1 MKTQL
6 HFSLAAAALLAVP
19 TLSAAELNIY
29 GLAHLSLDH
38 LDNGV
43 DSGSNVSSNASRL
56 GFRASTQLEGG
67 LEAFVQLEQTIRI
80 DEGAGSFADRDSFV
94 GLRGDFGTVKIG
106 QFDTPLKVIRGKVD
120 QFGDRV
126 GDIRNVSRVSGGAIG
141 NLFDERFKNGVAYQ
155 SPTFN
160 NLTFAFHYTPHNSTG
175 TTVDNLRESY
185 SSSLSYEQKNLYLA
199 AAYERFEGADGLE
212 PQAIRLGAYYDVTAA
227 LRLTTLW
234 QSAKDIPGGDFNV
247 YGVGA
252 SYKTGNYVWRTQVY
266 QTSDNDTADS
276 GATLFA
282 VGIDRNYGRDLI
294 LYAVYGITNNDDNAA
309 FRISGGG
316 RGTQLPA
323 IAGED
328 STGLSLGIIYRF

>member
-1 MKTQL
+1 MQMFKY
-6 HFSLAAAALLAVP
+6 SLLAAALLVFG
-19 TLSAAELNIY
+19 SADAKSVEIY
-29 GLAHLSLDH
+29 GLAHLSLDQ

-56 GFRASTQLEGG
+56 GFRANTQLEGG

-94 GLRGDFGTVKIG
+94 GLRGDFGTLKIG
-106 QFDTPLKVIRGKVD
+106 QFDTPLKGIRGKVD

-126 GDIRNVSRVSGGAIG
+126 GDIRNVSRVSGGPIG

-155 SPTFN
+155 SPIFN

-185 SSSLSYEQKNLYLA
+185 SSSLSYEQKNLYWA
-199 AAYERFEGADGLE
+199 VAYERFEGTDGLD
-212 PQAIRLGAYYDVTAA
+212 PQAIRLGAYYNITAA
-227 LRLTTLW
+227 IRLTTLW

-247 YGVGA
+247 YGAGA
-252 SYKTGNYVWRTQVY
+252 SYKSGNYIWRTQVY
-266 QTSDNDTADS
+266 QTSDNDSADT

-282 VGIDRNYGRDLI
+282 VGVDRNYGRDLI
-294 LYAVYGITNNDDNAA
+294 LYAVYGITSNDENAA

-316 RGTQLPA
+316 RGSQLPA
-323 IAGED
+323 IAGQD

>member
-1 MKTQL
+1 MQL
-6 HFSLAAAALLAVP
+6 FKYSLLAASLLAVG
-19 TLSAAELNIY
+19 TVQANNVEIY
-29 GLAHLSLDH
+29 GLAHLSLDR

-43 DSGSNVSSNASRL
+43 DSGTNVSSNSSRL
-56 GFRASTQLEGG
+56 GFRASTKLEGG

-80 DEGAGSFADRDSFV
+80 DEGAGSFADRDSYV

-106 QFDTPLKVIRGKVD
+106 QFDTPLKVLRGKVD

-126 GDIRNVSRVSGGAIG
+126 GDIRNIGRVSGGTIG
-141 NLFDERFKNGVAYQ
+141 NVFDERFKNGVAYQ
-155 SPTFN
+155 SPTVN
-160 NLTFAFHYTPHNSTG
+160 NLTFAFHYTPHNNTG
-175 TTVDNLRESY
+175 ATVDNLRESY
-185 SSSLSYEQKNLYLA
+185 SSSITYEQKGIYLA
-199 AAYERFEGADGLE
+199 AAFERFEGTDGLD
-212 PQAIRLGAYYDVTAA
+212 PQAIRLGAYYDITDAI
-227 LRLTTLW
+227 RLTTLW
-234 QSAKDIPGGDFNV
+234 QSAKDIPGGDRNV

-252 SYKTGNYVWRTQVY
+252 SYKQGNYVWRGQVY
-266 QTSDNDTADS
+266 QTGDNDTADS

-282 VGIDRNYGRDLI
+282 VGVDRNFGRELV
-294 LYAVYGITNNDDNAA
+294 LYAVYGITSNDDNAA